1 MEHISRDEIMK
12 SLDRILASD
21 EFSSSPNLK
30 KFLSYIIEQKLDGNE
45 AGLKAYS
52 IAIDAFGR
60 SEDFD
65 SQIDPI
71 VRVQAG
77 RLRKD
82 LQDYYEGSGAHDPI
96 RIEVPRGSYKPEFHR
111 QDVHSEGAEST
122 ASTQIIVSPSEI
134 KSNLRTAK
142 FVIAGLIGVFAI
154 ILCVEIVRH
163 HYFSSEYTKSPFSAK
178 RTDASNTISVVIHG
192 GLEVEDDTDSSDI
205 QFAQEFR
212 QALSR
217 NPSLSVVL
225 TEGHEFSPASDF
237 IIEQSFLGGQSN
249 RIVSLELI
257 NGRTNEL
264 VWGNTYDRTDN
275 PELVAQA
282 IRDISSQLFGAS
294 VRALEGRDPHRLSAQ
309 QLFVLA
315 TWVPG
320 PAKSTLVWERER
332 ISLARIAIKK
342 DPSFGPAYSIIA
354 DKLAYLA
361 AIDGPSN
368 TKAGLI
374 EAAESARLA
383 IELNPGD
390 PNTVFNV
397 AQYNWHGG
405 NLYDSIRLQNRV
417 LELSP
422 NHGFASF
429 FSTVL
434 PYTCL
439 PPPVLV
445 LSKANAFDQSLSPDN
460 PARWVTLSWIGWA
473 HMLRGELQQAL
484 EAHVKAAQ
492 ISQNPY
498 TTITRAAI
506 LNLQGNSDQAAQ
518 AILEQRTNWPNIHPN
533 HFVNVTFARICR
545 DVEDPDKEILLN
557 IYKKLAED
565 MKGRI

>member
-1 MEHISRDEIMK
+1 MK
-12 SLDRILASD
+12 SLDRVLASD
-21 EFSSSPNLK
+21 EFASSPNLK

-82 LQDYYEGSGAHDPI
+82 LHDYYERSGAQDPI

-111 QDVHSEGAEST
+111 QAVKLNKPKNASSEPITVPQSAKNNG
-122 ASTQIIVSPSEI
+122 
-134 KSNLRTAK
+134 NRTAK
-142 FVIAGLIGVFAI
+142 FVIAALIGALV
-154 ILCVEIVRH
+154 IVLGAGIARH
-163 HYFSSEYTKSPFSAK
+163 YYFSSGSGKPSISAK
-178 RTDASNTISVVIHG
+178 RADAPDTISVIIHG
-192 GLEVEDDTDSSDI
+192 GLESENDIDSSDI

-217 NPSLSVVL
+217 NPSLSVIF
-225 TEGHEFSPASDF
+225 TDGHDSRSTSDF
-237 IIEQSFLGGQSN
+237 VIEQSFLGSQSD
-249 RIVSLELI
+249 RMVSLELI
-257 NGRTNEL
+257 NGRTQEL
-264 VWGNTYDRTDN
+264 VWGNTYSRADTPDV
-275 PELVAQA
+275 VAQT
-282 IRDISSQLFGAS
+282 IRDMNSQLFGAS
-294 VRALEGRDPHRLSAQ
+294 VRALEGRDPNRLSAQ

-320 PAKSTLVWERER
+320 PAKSTLVWEKER
-332 ISLARIAIKK
+332 IALARIAIKK
-342 DPSFGPAYSIIA
+342 DPNFGPAYSVLA

-361 AIDGPSN
+361 AVDGPSN
-368 TKAGLI
+368 TKAALI

-383 IELNPGD
+383 IELNPSG

-397 AQYNWHGG
+397 AQYSWHAG

-417 LELSP
+417 LELAP
-422 NHGFASF
+422 NHGFADF
-429 FSTVL
+429 FSAVL

-445 LSKANAFDQSLSPDN
+445 LTKANAFDQSLSPDN

-473 HMLRGELQQAL
+473 HMLRGEIQQAL
-484 EAHVKAAQ
+484 EAHEKAAQ

-506 LNLQGNSDQAAQ
+506 LSLQGESDQAAQ
-518 AILEQRTNWPNIHPN
+518 AILEQRTNWPNLSAE
-533 HFVNVTFARICR
+533 HFLNVTYRRICR
-545 DVEDPDKEILLN
+545 DVENPDKEILQN
-557 IYKKLAED
+557 IYMNLAED